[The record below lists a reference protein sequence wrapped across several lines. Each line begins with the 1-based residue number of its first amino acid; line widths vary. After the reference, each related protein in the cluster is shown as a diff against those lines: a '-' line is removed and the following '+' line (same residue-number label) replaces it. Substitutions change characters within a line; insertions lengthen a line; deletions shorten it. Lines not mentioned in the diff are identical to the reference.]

1 MMRYKEETWSSCDYV
16 WKILMILSK
25 IYDLRYPRSYNVTR
39 DFIYTLARVT
49 PTKLELTMSIAE
61 TMMIKILIYNYIT

>member
-1 MMRYKEETWSSCDYV
+1 
-16 WKILMILSK
+16 MILSK